1 MLLKML
7 MKTVWRPEAIFG
19 FHSLNRHILLS
30 EVDFEI
36 GRFSA
41 DSVCRLRQVS
51 KKCIKWQVGAPYT
64 KLSGF

>member
-7 MKTVWRPEAIFG
+7 MKTAWRPEAIFG

-30 EVDFEI
+30 EVDFKI

-41 DSVCRLRQVS
+41 DSVCRVRQVS
-51 KKCIKWQVGAPYT
+51 
-64 KLSGF
+64 